1 MHQNTIKMPKAT
13 LKRKIK
19 KDEEDDEDDDEE
31 VVKDDAD
38 DDDEDDDDDKP
49 KKKKTAVKKPTL
61 PAGEA
66 MYDLGGKRKLTFSS
80 YKGQRLVGIR
90 EYYDDKKTGE
100 EKVAHFRF
108 SEIMTVYGGTTL
120 QYFLFLCYNSLHS
133 EAFLR
138 NICI

>member
-1 MHQNTIKMPKAT
+1 MPKAN

-19 KDEEDDEDDDEE
+19 KDEEDEEDDDEE
-31 VVKDDAD
+31 VVKDDND
-38 DDDEDDDDDKP
+38 DDDEDDDDDDKP

-100 EKVAHFRF
+100 EKVLHLR
-108 SEIMTVYGGTTL
+108 SIGTMAVSWFIYTPV
-120 QYFLFLCYNSLHS
+120 FLFL
-133 EAFLR
+133 FLR
-138 NICI
+138 YFFYRIRRHV

>member
-1 MHQNTIKMPKAT
+1 MPKAT

-19 KDEEDDEDDDEE
+19 KDEEDEEDDDEE
-31 VVKDDAD
+31 VVKDDND
-38 DDDEDDDDDKP
+38 DDDEDDDDDDVDKP

-100 EKVAHFRF
+100 EKVLHMRL
-108 SEIMTVYGGTTL
+108 SGTMAISCLLYTPVFL
-120 QYFLFLCYNSLHS
+120 FLFLCYFFIDSD
-133 EAFLR
+133 ACLR